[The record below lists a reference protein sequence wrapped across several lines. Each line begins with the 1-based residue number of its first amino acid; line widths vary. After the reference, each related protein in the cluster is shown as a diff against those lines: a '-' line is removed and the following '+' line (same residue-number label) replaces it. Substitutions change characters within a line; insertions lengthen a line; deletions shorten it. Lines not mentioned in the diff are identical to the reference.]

1 MAARHGRCIA
11 DTSRNLTAFICA
23 ASVAFS
29 TSDGRTECRTPQS
42 SSNVTL
48 LASNLYCFG
57 LKFRWSGH
65 VSRMSDERI
74 PKRMLYGQ
82 LPNAKRHPGGQRKRY
97 KDKLR
102 VNLKTCNIDYTK
114 LEAVAADRSQW
125 RRLCYSAVEQ
135 FEQQR
140 IDTAKTRRATRK
152 AHTFTNSSTSTSYIC
167 DTCGYVCS
175 SRIGLFGHNR
185 RLSPLSITI
194 MCVVTE

>member
-1 MAARHGRCIA
+1 MPN
-11 DTSRNLTAFICA
+11 TT
-23 ASVAFS
+23 V
-29 TSDGRTECRTPQS
+29 
-42 SSNVTL
+42 
-48 LASNLYCFG
+48 
-57 LKFRWSGH
+57 LKQCDNAGIESILFRIQFCWSGH

-74 PKRMLYGQ
+74 PNRMLYGQ

-114 LEAVAADRSQW
+114 LEAVVGPSGGECGTAP
-125 RRLCYSAVEQ
+125 AVEQ